1 MFQSTPPPGSH
12 LDHEQT
18 DPNTAG
24 QPKIFQVSELN
35 QKVRMMLEG
44 EFLNIWISGEISN
57 FVRATSGHWYFSL
70 KDQKAQ
76 IKGAMFKGNNRQVT
90 APIDNGSQVLVRGR
104 LSLYEPRGDYQLI
117 VEFMEPAGEGL
128 LKQQFE
134 QLKHQLGQMGLFDQ
148 DVKQPI
154 PSAPKRVG
162 LVTSPTGAAVHDI
175 LTVLKRRSPQTEV
188 IIYPTMVQ
196 GEHAPGNII
205 WAINTAN
212 VRQEVDVLI
221 VGRGGGSLEDL
232 WAFNDEGL
240 AHTIYNSGIPIISAV
255 GHEVDVSIADF
266 VADLRAPTPSAA
278 AEIVS
283 ADNTERLAQLQQL
296 KNRLVR
302 AYAHQHQANK
312 NQHNQLKR
320 ALSLLHPSYQLRMAQ
335 QQTDELNLAL
345 NRAMTQKLQSA
356 QQRLDMDKE
365 RLVSQSPRHA
375 LNLAKQQLNQYQAEL
390 PKLLQRQLADA
401 KRRFESATEKLNIVS
416 PLATLTRGYAIA
428 TNEKGDVITDSSA
441 VKSDEV
447 VKVKVANGEF
457 EATVTK

>member
-1 MFQSTPPPGSH
+1 MFQSSRPPSS

-18 DPNTAG
+18 DPTGAG

-57 FVRATSGHWYFSL
+57 FVRASSGHWYFSL

-76 IKGAMFKGNNRQVT
+76 IKGAMFKGNNRHVS

-148 DVKQPI
+148 DVKQAI
-154 PSAPKRVG
+154 PVAPKRVG

-283 ADNTERLAQLQQL
+283 SDNSERLAQLQQL
-296 KNRLVR
+296 RNRLIR

-335 QQTDELNLAL
+335 QQTDDLNNAL
-345 NRAMTQKLQSA
+345 NRAFN
-356 QQRLDMDKE
+356 QRLSNAKQRLEVNQE
-365 RLVSQSPRHA
+365 RLLSQSPKHA
-375 LNLAKQQLNQYQAEL
+375 VNMAKQQLTQYQAVL
-390 PKLLQRQLADA
+390 PKLLNQRVADA
-401 KRRFESATEKLNIVS
+401 QRRFEKNTEKLNIVS

-428 TNEKGDVITDSSA
+428 TTEQGKVITTSNM
-441 VKSDEV
+441 VKPDD
-447 VKVKVANGEF
+447 KVKIKVADGEF
-457 EATVTK
+457 NAKVTD